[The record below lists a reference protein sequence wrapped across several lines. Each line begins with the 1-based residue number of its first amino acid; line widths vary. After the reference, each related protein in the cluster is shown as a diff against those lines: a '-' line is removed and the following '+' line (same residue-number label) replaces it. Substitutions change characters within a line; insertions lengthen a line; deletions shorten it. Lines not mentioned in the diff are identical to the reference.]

1 MCDFISECLLFMLKD
16 DPLFT
21 KLTLYLFS
29 WFIKHY
35 CNKNI
40 NKFFISFSGPIIQS
54 PQLMPKPAKTEA
66 LPIPT
71 TDNGAESDSKEPEMK
86 VTTILKRPAS
96 TPSNLALNGQD
107 DPDDLDPIINLRK
120 REEEYEKMRLRILG
134 STGNDEENNTENSS

>member
-1 MCDFISECLLFMLKD
+1 M
-16 DPLFT
+16 
-21 KLTLYLFS
+21 
-29 WFIKHY
+29 
-35 CNKNI
+35 
-40 NKFFISFSGPIIQS
+40 SFSGPIIQS